1 MGAERRRWWRR
12 VWDVIDGLDT
22 LASLGRI
29 VTLPFR
35 LLARLLDF

>member
-1 MGAERRRWWRR
+1 MGAKRRRGWRR

-22 LASLGRI
+22 LASLGQL

-35 LLARLLDF
+35 LVARLLDF